1 MSYHTQ
7 LAKRSL
13 QVTSEPR
20 YLLRVDLVNKAAAA
34 AAAEGSESERTGAQ
48 EEGHSSSSQGWEKK
62 YRSHHLQA
70 DHATMK
76 LLEQELQR
84 AVDEVNSVHCQR
96 ISRYMS

>member
-1 MSYHTQ
+1 MCAQ

-20 YLLRVDLVNKAAAA
+20 YLLRVDLVNKAVAATA
-34 AAAEGSESERTGAQ
+34 AAAEGTGTSV
-48 EEGHSSSSQGWEKK
+48 EGKEWDARVDNGKEK

>member
-1 MSYHTQ
+1 M
-7 LAKRSL
+7 
-13 QVTSEPR
+13 TSEPR
-20 YLLRVDLVNKAAAA
+20 YLLRVDLVNKAAAEGA
-34 AAAEGSESERTGAQ
+34 GTLAEGKEDT
-48 EEGHSSSSQGWEKK
+48 HSDNDNDNGKAKEK

>member
-1 MSYHTQ
+1 MFYYTQ

-20 YLLRVDLVNKAAAA
+20 YLLRVDLVNKAA
-34 AAAEGSESERTGAQ
+34 EGSQERAGTL
-48 EEGHSSSSQGWEKK
+48 EERRDEKHSSSSGSKGGEK